1 MFEHHEICANNKKEN
16 NDAFQKLLYMR
27 HMLIVSF
34 RSHLCSVCALF
45 SLIVQYSRSYE
56 HRSQTVNVPFVQQSL
71 TLYTAIIYTTNSP
84 SSQYLHTIYSLMLY
98 MYLCLKLIYSLNHH
112 LRIACSSFVHMQV
125 GLFLN
130 FIPSFIWV
138 TQFYSQILN
147 IINHRFFF
155 YRLQRRLWLSLILT
169 ILSRRKSDIWK
180 MSTCRLYCWQWIII
194 LIFLAAQIKDV
205 KLLLDKKIFSFY
217 ALRSFFTKLYLIIY
231 LNYFLSTGN
240 TYQNSKFRSRIK
252 IKVSISLSKCI
263 RQVDVHAMFVIGFL
277 FCGMSKAKE

>member
-1 MFEHHEICANNKKEN
+1 MFEHHEICANDKKEN

-71 TLYTAIIYTTNSP
+71 TLYTAIIYTTHSP
-84 SSQYLHTIYSLMLY
+84 SSQYLHTIYSPML
-98 MYLCLKLIYSLNHH
+98 YLCLKLIYSLNHH

-125 GLFLN
+125 GLFLD

-147 IINHRFFF
+147 IINHRFF
-155 YRLQRRLWLSLILT
+155 LQTTEEVMAIANIDNTKSTKIRHLKNVNMQAVLLT
-169 ILSRRKSDIWK
+169 MNHQTHIPSSSNKR
-180 MSTCRLYCWQWIII
+180 C
-194 LIFLAAQIKDV
+194 QIT
-205 KLLLDKKIFSFY
+205 L
-217 ALRSFFTKLYLIIY
+217 
-231 LNYFLSTGN
+231 G
-240 TYQNSKFRSRIK
+240 
-252 IKVSISLSKCI
+252 
-263 RQVDVHAMFVIGFL
+263 
-277 FCGMSKAKE
+277 

>member
-71 TLYTAIIYTTNSP
+71 TLYTAIIYTTHSP
-84 SSQYLHTIYSLMLY
+84 SSQYLHTIYSPML
-98 MYLCLKLIYSLNHH
+98 YLCLKLIYSLNHH

-125 GLFLN
+125 GLFLD

-147 IINHRFFF
+147 IINHRFF
-155 YRLQRRLWLSLILT
+155 LQTTEEVMAIANIDNTKSTKIRHLKNVNMQAVLLT
-169 ILSRRKSDIWK
+169 MNHQTHIPSSSNKR
-180 MSTCRLYCWQWIII
+180 C
-194 LIFLAAQIKDV
+194 QIT
-205 KLLLDKKIFSFY
+205 L
-217 ALRSFFTKLYLIIY
+217 
-231 LNYFLSTGN
+231 G
-240 TYQNSKFRSRIK
+240 
-252 IKVSISLSKCI
+252 
-263 RQVDVHAMFVIGFL
+263 
-277 FCGMSKAKE
+277 

>member
-71 TLYTAIIYTTNSP
+71 TLYTAIIYTTHSP
-84 SSQYLHTIYSLMLY
+84 SSQYLHTIYSPML
-98 MYLCLKLIYSLNHH
+98 YLCLKLIYSLNHH

-155 YRLQRRLWLSLILT
+155 LQTTEEVMAIANIDNTKSTKIRHLKNVNMQAVLLT
-169 ILSRRKSDIWK
+169 MNHHTHIPSSSNKR
-180 MSTCRLYCWQWIII
+180 C
-194 LIFLAAQIKDV
+194 QIT
-205 KLLLDKKIFSFY
+205 L
-217 ALRSFFTKLYLIIY
+217 
-231 LNYFLSTGN
+231 G
-240 TYQNSKFRSRIK
+240 
-252 IKVSISLSKCI
+252 
-263 RQVDVHAMFVIGFL
+263 
-277 FCGMSKAKE
+277 

>member
-56 HRSQTVNVPFVQQSL
+56 HRSQNYVQQSL
-71 TLYTAIIYTTNSP
+71 TLYTAIIYTTHSP
-84 SSQYLHTIYSLMLY
+84 SSQYLHTIYSPMLY

-125 GLFLN
+125 GLFLD

-138 TQFYSQILN
+138 PQFYSQILN
-147 IINHRFFF
+147 IINHRFF

-180 MSTCRLYCWQWIII
+180 MSTCRLYCWIII

-205 KLLLDKKIFSFY
+205 KLLLDKEIFSFNT
-217 ALRSFFTKLYLIIY
+217 LRSFFLQS
-231 LNYFLSTGN
+231 F
-240 TYQNSKFRSRIK
+240 
-252 IKVSISLSKCI
+252 ISSFI
-263 RQVDVHAMFVIGFL
+263 
-277 FCGMSKAKE
+277 

>member
-56 HRSQTVNVPFVQQSL
+56 HRSQTVNVPFVQQSF
-71 TLYTAIIYTTNSP
+71 TLYTAIIYTTHSP
-84 SSQYLHTIYSLMLY
+84 SSQYLHTIYSPML
-98 MYLCLKLIYSLNHH
+98 YLCLKLIYSLNHH

-125 GLFLN
+125 GLFLD

-138 TQFYSQILN
+138 PQFYSQILN

-155 YRLQRRLWLSLILT
+155 TDYRGGYGYR
-169 ILSRRKSDIWK
+169 
-180 MSTCRLYCWQWIII
+180 
-194 LIFLAAQIKDV
+194 
-205 KLLLDKKIFSFY
+205 
-217 ALRSFFTKLYLIIY
+217 
-231 LNYFLSTGN
+231 
-240 TYQNSKFRSRIK
+240 
-252 IKVSISLSKCI
+252 
-263 RQVDVHAMFVIGFL
+263 
-277 FCGMSKAKE
+277 

>member
-34 RSHLCSVCALF
+34 QSHLCSVCALF

-71 TLYTAIIYTTNSP
+71 TLYTAIIYTTHSP
-84 SSQYLHTIYSLMLY
+84 SSQYLHTIYSPML
-98 MYLCLKLIYSLNHH
+98 YLCLKLIYSLNHH

-125 GLFLN
+125 GLFLD

-147 IINHRFFF
+147 IINHRFF
-155 YRLQRRLWLSLILT
+155 LQTTEEVMAIANIDNTKSTKIRHLKNVNMQAVLLT
-169 ILSRRKSDIWK
+169 MNHQTHIPSSSNKR
-180 MSTCRLYCWQWIII
+180 C
-194 LIFLAAQIKDV
+194 QIT
-205 KLLLDKKIFSFY
+205 L
-217 ALRSFFTKLYLIIY
+217 
-231 LNYFLSTGN
+231 G
-240 TYQNSKFRSRIK
+240 
-252 IKVSISLSKCI
+252 
-263 RQVDVHAMFVIGFL
+263 
-277 FCGMSKAKE
+277 

>member
-56 HRSQTVNVPFVQQSL
+56 HRSQTVNLPFVQQSF
-71 TLYTAIIYTTNSP
+71 TLNTAIIYTTHSP
-84 SSQYLHTIYSLMLY
+84 SSQYLHTIYSPML
-98 MYLCLKLIYSLNHH
+98 YLCLKLIYSLNHH

-125 GLFLN
+125 GLFLD

-147 IINHRFFF
+147 IINHRFF
-155 YRLQRRLWLSLILT
+155 LQTTEEVMAIANIDNTKSTKIRHLKNVNMQAVLLT
-169 ILSRRKSDIWK
+169 MNHHTHIPSSSNKR
-180 MSTCRLYCWQWIII
+180 C
-194 LIFLAAQIKDV
+194 QIT
-205 KLLLDKKIFSFY
+205 L
-217 ALRSFFTKLYLIIY
+217 
-231 LNYFLSTGN
+231 G
-240 TYQNSKFRSRIK
+240 
-252 IKVSISLSKCI
+252 
-263 RQVDVHAMFVIGFL
+263 
-277 FCGMSKAKE
+277 